1 MNKLKETLS
10 NYWLTI
16 QSNLFP
22 WLQEEVG
29 ELTQK
34 QMLLITVLEVIRI
47 EGYIPS
53 DFGLPGRKRSSR
65 IAIARAFIAK
75 AIYDLSTTR
84 MLLDRLECDLAL
96 RRICGWEKKTDIP
109 SESTFSRAFAAFS
122 KSQLPSLIHESL
134 IKDQY
139 QEEIVGHISRRMR
152 Q

>member
-47 EGYIPS
+47 EEYIPS
-53 DFGLPGRKRSSR
+53 DFVAYLGGNEV
-65 IAIARAFIAK
+65 
-75 AIYDLSTTR
+75 
-84 MLLDRLECDLAL
+84 LE
-96 RRICGWEKKTDIP
+96 
-109 SESTFSRAFAAFS
+109 
-122 KSQLPSLIHESL
+122 
-134 IKDQY
+134 
-139 QEEIVGHISRRMR
+139 
-152 Q
+152 